1 MTSHVHPYG
10 VTPRTGP
17 VLIAGAS
24 RSGKTLVRWML
35 ASHPRF
41 AVSRR
46 TELWPRFHRRFGDLA
61 VPRNLDRCLDTLLA
75 RPQVAALAPDVD
87 RLRRDLL
94 AGPVTY
100 PRLFGLLHE
109 QYAEQQG
116 AARWGDQSAGI
127 ERYADVALAAWP
139 DATLVHLVRDPR
151 DRYAAL
157 VQQAGDTH
165 LPVLRTTAA
174 WIRSAAR
181 ARHNQHRHPGAY
193 VVLRYEDLVTD
204 PVGTAAML
212 CRVLGEERHPDMPRL
227 AAGARYAEQRAH
239 DPRGI
244 PIHGDEVGRHRR
256 ELGHRDVAVITT
268 TADPWLAALGYPS
281 TMPAVAGPKR
291 S

>member
-1 MTSHVHPYG
+1 MTTRVPPHEAG
-10 VTPRTGP
+10 PRTGP

-35 ASHPRF
+35 SSHPRF

-61 VPRNLDRCLDTLLA
+61 VPHNLDRCLDALLA
-75 RPQVAALAPDVD
+75 RHQVAALAPDVD
-87 RLRRDLL
+87 RLRRDLV
-94 AGPVTY
+94 AGPATY
-100 PRLFGLLHE
+100 PRLFALLHE
-109 QYAEQQG
+109 QYADRHG

-127 ERYADVALAAWP
+127 ERYADAALAAWP

-157 VQQAGDTH
+157 AQRADEHVS
-165 LPVLRTTAA
+165 VLRTTAA
-174 WIRSAAR
+174 WIRSAAL
-181 ARHNQHRHPGAY
+181 ARHNQHRHPEACL
-193 VVLRYEDLVTD
+193 VLRYEDLVTD

-212 CRVLGEERHPDMPRL
+212 CGVLGEEPHPDMPRL
-227 AAGARYAEQRAH
+227 MAGTRYADQRTC

-256 ELGHRDVAVITT
+256 ELAHRDVALITT

-281 TMPAVAGPKR
+281 TMPALAGLKR